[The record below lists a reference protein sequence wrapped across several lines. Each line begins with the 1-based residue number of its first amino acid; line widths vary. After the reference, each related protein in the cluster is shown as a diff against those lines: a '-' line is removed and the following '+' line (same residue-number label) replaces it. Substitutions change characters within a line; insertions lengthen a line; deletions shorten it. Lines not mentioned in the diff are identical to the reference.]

1 MELVDFIHQSSTTN
15 ETWEKLH
22 QNKSDLTELMV
33 IPAGSDFDF
42 PHPSRWGP
50 ALGDAKI
57 AELGPDV
64 GKNTRLKE
72 LALYSNWDDEFVPS
86 MLHRRRLAPS
96 PLSDEE
102 IERKRHNFKLL
113 CEGFQKNKSI
123 EKLHLQG
130 TMIQYLMQFLTP
142 FLMEHTNV
150 LKEISLV
157 ECELGNEDIQLLTHS
172 LLTRGIPLE
181 KLRLVAV
188 QDGIEELVMAFHD
201 NPGLF
206 PKKFHATLS
215 NPNRSISAN
224 ECNKIA
230 HLLQK
235 KRCTME
241 ELTIMPRDK
250 KACVIID
257 DRIIAIA
264 KALVG
269 NETLFKLELGH
280 FKPSRSLALDFIQT
294 LCNTSTINNTYTSNH
309 TLCELHDYNGIGNNI
324 VQLSQYL
331 DMNRNVDKKF
341 VACQKVLRYHFFSDK
356 FSMVQFEGME
366 PDLLMRSLFFLDK
379 WVDVLDKASYVLARR
394 SILLHL
400 IKRYPDIVQAVPQTK
415 VAHDTEISRPSKR
428 IRASG

>member
-1 MELVDFIHQSSTTN
+1 MELVDMIHQSSTTN

-157 ECELGNEDIQLLTHS
+157 ECQLGNEDIQLFTHS

-188 QDGIEELVMAFHD
+188 QDGIEELVMAFHEIQVYFQRSFMQPCLILTVASVQM
-201 NPGLF
+201 NVIKLHISY
-206 PKKFHATLS
+206 KKKGAQWK
-215 NPNRSISAN
+215 N
-224 ECNKIA
+224 
-230 HLLQK
+230 
-235 KRCTME
+235 
-241 ELTIMPRDK
+241 
-250 KACVIID
+250 
-257 DRIIAIA
+257 
-264 KALVG
+264 
-269 NETLFKLELGH
+269 
-280 FKPSRSLALDFIQT
+280 
-294 LCNTSTINNTYTSNH
+294 
-309 TLCELHDYNGIGNNI
+309 
-324 VQLSQYL
+324 
-331 DMNRNVDKKF
+331 
-341 VACQKVLRYHFFSDK
+341 
-356 FSMVQFEGME
+356 
-366 PDLLMRSLFFLDK
+366 
-379 WVDVLDKASYVLARR
+379 
-394 SILLHL
+394 
-400 IKRYPDIVQAVPQTK
+400 
-415 VAHDTEISRPSKR
+415 
-428 IRASG
+428 